1 MTVWIVKPKVRAISG
16 LDVTKIQSGASANFY
31 ENQANND
38 SGMTGTLV
46 DLLRKP
52 DKDNFQIIYAKQH
65 KIGWSGNLSTTNVAG
80 TFQNNDFKSYYRG
93 RIKLKG
99 GTWKVS
105 RQEEPQ
111 TQPVFCF
118 VTCMPSDGF
127 TQSSAVWPVGFDFNL
142 TTYYT
147 DM

>member
-16 LDVTKIQSGASANFY
+16 LDITKIQSGNSANFY
-31 ENQANND
+31 ENQANAD
-38 SGMTGTLV
+38 SGMGGTLL

-52 DKDNFQIIYAKQH
+52 DRDNFQIISSRQYKV
-65 KIGWSGNLSTTNVAG
+65 GWQGNLSTTNVAG
-80 TFQNNDFKSYYRG
+80 TFQNNDFKSFYKG
-93 RIKLKG
+93 VIKLKG
-99 GTWKVS
+99 SNWKVS
-105 RQEEPQ
+105 RQDEPQ

-118 VTCMPSDGF
+118 ITCIPADGS
-127 TQSSAVWPVGFDFNL
+127 TQSTTIIPVAFNFNL